1 MWSSI
6 LSGLGAGLIG
16 GALGLGGAIIL
27 VPAWLNKGI
36 DKNIASSSS
45 GPLIFF
51 SALVAFFLAFLG
63 DMYSNVLSLIFYFV
77 LAFTGSAVVKEIV
90 NYIATRFKLETM
102 IFILLLITMV
112 LSLLVLLP
120 FQVSNYYSDP

>member
-77 LAFTGSAVVKEIV
+77 LAFTGSAVVKGM
-90 NYIATRFKLETM
+90 Y
-102 IFILLLITMV
+102 
-112 LSLLVLLP
+112 SL
-120 FQVSNYYSDP
+120 N